1 METTVGKA
9 IDAFYLLNNL
19 NAVRMKSPATSRKL
33 FSLKSLV
40 KPAFEFYQE
49 EEKKL
54 IEDLDG
60 KIADDNTIIF
70 AEDQEKKFKKLAD
83 GRAELLKTEW
93 EIAIDKPVLFR
104 DAEGVQISGND
115 IETLQGIAKF
125 IE

>member
-1 METTVGKA
+1 METTLKKA

-19 NAVRMKSPATSRKL
+19 NGIRMKSPATSRKL
-33 FSLKSLV
+33 FTLKQLV

-54 IEDLDG
+54 IADLNG
-60 KIADDNTIIF
+60 KIAEDNTIIF
-70 AEDQEKKFKKLAD
+70 SDEKEGFKKLAE
-83 GRAELLKTEW
+83 GRTELMKSEW
-93 EIAIDKPVLFR
+93 EIQIDKPVIFR

-115 IETLQGIAKF
+115 IETLQGLADF